1 MNENQKYKCKLIA
14 EHYGKAKQRM
24 QAVQELSELILV
36 ISRRADQKE
45 DRQAYIKSLTD
56 EIADSI
62 IMIEQI
68 RALYSIPDFD
78 IRQRIDFKLDRQLE
92 RIANEQEESKW
103 KRHSV
108 QQFRSHALFTD
119 CAERI
124 IRMIYLQGISQ
135 KQLRKNAIRTISCLS
150 IRFRCL

>member
-1 MNENQKYKCKLIA
+1 MNESQKLKCKEIA

-45 DRQAYIKSLTD
+45 DRQAYIESLTD

-78 IRQRIDFKLDRQLE
+78 IRQRIDFKLNRQLE
-92 RIANEQEESKW
+92 RIANEQEEK
-103 KRHSV
+103 
-108 QQFRSHALFTD
+108 
-119 CAERI
+119 
-124 IRMIYLQGISQ
+124 
-135 KQLRKNAIRTISCLS
+135 
-150 IRFRCL
+150 